1 MMKDLGLVLGL
12 CAAATAAGCAAGTGG
27 GALSTAAMPD
37 VVCSVQ
43 PLAPSQWAGQA
54 QAALNRTLVLEGDA
68 RTPYFRTALE
78 QARLGIE
85 QQPDNP
91 YHHFLA
97 GQAAA
102 GMGDVAAAN
111 AHLTRAAELCP
122 ELVEPEIEPVR
133 QRAWAE
139 AFTRGLD
146 AFRAEDT
153 EGAIREWETATQIWD
168 GAPNAHFNLAVIN
181 ASRGNHEAA
190 LQHYREALRIFR
202 ALPDTDNPELAAER
216 LDTRAQGINGMIGV
230 GAQYF
235 QNNQYAQARDIFREV
250 TEIEPNSRDAWYNY
264 SLALYRLE
272 SWNDLLPV
280 AQRVVEIDPLN
291 YNARII
297 LFNAHKGISDA
308 AAAAGQAAAERA
320 SRDRALAALEAAES
334 LPVRL
339 DNLSVSGGAEGDP
352 VEISG
357 VATGTGQAGGPV
369 TLEFTV
375 YGASG
380 ELGTGT
386 TSVQRPA
393 TDAEAPFTVTI
404 PVTEPVT
411 GWRYRVR

>member
-37 VVCSVQ
+37 VECSVQ
-43 PLAPSQWAGQA
+43 PMAPSQWGGQA

-78 QARLGIE
+78 QAQLGIQ

-111 AHLTRAAELCP
+111 AHLRRAAELCP
-122 ELVEPEIEPVR
+122 ELVEPEIDPMR
-133 QRAWAE
+133 QRTWGE
-139 AFTRGLD
+139 AFTRGLE
-146 AFRAEDT
+146 AFRTEDV
-153 EGAIREWETATQIWD
+153 EGAIREWEAATQIWD

-181 ASRGNHEAA
+181 ASRGNQEAA
-190 LQHYREALRIFR
+190 LQHYREALRIYGTLG
-202 ALPDTDNPELAAER
+202 ATDNVDLAAER
-216 LDTRAQGINGMIGV
+216 LDTRAQAINGMIGV
-230 GAQYF
+230 GAHYF
-235 QNNQYAQARDIFREV
+235 QNNQYEQARNVFREV

-272 SWNDLLPV
+272 RWNDLLPV

-297 LFNAHKGISDA
+297 HFNAHKGISDA
-308 AAAAGQAAAERA
+308 AAAAGQAQAERA
-320 SRDRALAALEAAES
+320 SRDRALAALETAEA

-339 DNLSVSGGAEGDP
+339 DNVTISGGAEGEP
-352 VEISG
+352 VEIAG
-357 VATGTGQAGGPV
+357 VVTGSGQAGGPV

-375 YGASG
+375 YGAHG

-386 TSVQRPA
+386 ATVQRPA
-393 TDAEAPFTVTI
+393 TDQNAPFTVSI
-404 PVTEPVT
+404 AVTEPVT